1 MRLFQRALCL
11 LLALAALTALWGCGA
26 SAAPAAP
33 SGKSP
38 YGVFLGMEPK
48 QALTIGRYAAV
59 VVDAAEFSK
68 AQIAALHKKADAVY
82 SYLDVGSL
90 EDYRPYYQRFKHL
103 SLEKYSGWKGEYWAD
118 VSDADWQ
125 TYLTQT
131 LAPALKQKGVDGLF
145 LDNFDVYGEYP
156 REKIYQGL
164 LSVLRGLRAQNLPVI
179 LNGGDAFVV
188 KSLKRGDLKGLAAGV
203 NQESVFT
210 ADADG
215 SGMTARAQDADTS
228 AYYRRYL
235 TRCAKAG
242 LEVYVIEYGAS
253 GALRKKA
260 ASYCARRGWDCWFA
274 KSQNLDS
281 E

>member
-1 MRLFQRALCL
+1 MMSLHTRTLSL
-11 LLALAALTALWGCGA
+11 LLAILTLSALCGC
-26 SAAPAAP
+26 SAAPAA
-33 SGKSP
+33 KSAPAP
-38 YGVFLGMEPK
+38 YGVFLGMEPG
-48 QALTIGRYAAV
+48 QALKIGRYDLAV
-59 VVDAAEFSK
+59 IDAAEFSK
-68 AQIAALHKKADAVY
+68 AQIAALHKKAGAVY

-103 SLEKYSGWKGEYWAD
+103 SLGKYSGWKGEYWAD

-125 TYLTQT
+125 AYLTRT

-145 LDNFDVYGEYP
+145 LDNFDVYGEFP
-156 REKIYQGL
+156 RAGIYQGL
-164 LSVLRGLRAQNLPVI
+164 LSVLRGLHKQHLPVI
-179 LNGGDAFVV
+179 VNGGDAFV
-188 KSLKRGDLKGLAAGV
+188 SRALKRGDLKGLAAGV

-260 ASYCARRGWDCWFA
+260 AAYCADRGWNCWFA